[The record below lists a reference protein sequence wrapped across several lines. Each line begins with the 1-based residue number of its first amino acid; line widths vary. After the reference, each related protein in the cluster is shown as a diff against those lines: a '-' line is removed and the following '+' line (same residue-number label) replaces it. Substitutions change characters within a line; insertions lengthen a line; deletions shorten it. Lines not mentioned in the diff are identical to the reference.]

1 MIFGYVPIYLSCQIN
16 IQFISI
22 SIYFHTAYKQVD
34 QKLDANTESQ
44 DNVKVIETNVLTIS
58 GVNNDVIAGEGY
70 SSMYAHAESTK
81 ENGTKTIPIAIPI
94 AIGFL
99 IKNGKS
105 YTCCNYSEWCYGQRE
120 TDEVFQKTNFNGFD
134 TGTKIKYLYF
144 ENT

>member
-1 MIFGYVPIYLSCQIN
+1 MIDMYQRKINQIQHYSLGSFKTFEIINTFSFAAILIFGYVPIYLSCQIN

-58 GVNNDVIAGEGY
+58 RVNNDVIAGEGY

-81 ENGTKTIPIAIPI
+81 ENGAKTIPIA
-94 AIGFL
+94 
-99 IKNGKS
+99 
-105 YTCCNYSEWCYGQRE
+105 T
-120 TDEVFQKTNFNGFD
+120 
-134 TGTKIKYLYF
+134 
-144 ENT
+144 

>member
-1 MIFGYVPIYLSCQIN
+1 MISGYVPIYLSCQIN

-58 GVNNDVIAGEGY
+58 RVNNDVIAGEGY

-81 ENGTKTIPIAIPI
+81 ENGTKTIPIA
-94 AIGFL
+94 
-99 IKNGKS
+99 
-105 YTCCNYSEWCYGQRE
+105 T
-120 TDEVFQKTNFNGFD
+120 
-134 TGTKIKYLYF
+134 
-144 ENT
+144 

>member
-1 MIFGYVPIYLSCQIN
+1 MDMFLYLSCQIN

-58 GVNNDVIAGEGY
+58 RVNNDVIAGEGY

-81 ENGTKTIPIAIPI
+81 ENGTKTIPIA
-94 AIGFL
+94 
-99 IKNGKS
+99 
-105 YTCCNYSEWCYGQRE
+105 T
-120 TDEVFQKTNFNGFD
+120 
-134 TGTKIKYLYF
+134 
-144 ENT
+144 